1 LPDERVPEAVLA
13 RIWNEGWFSR
23 ELRTVDGRRVG
34 VVYRGVWTHSN
45 GPDFQ
50 DAMIEID
57 GRLLTGSIE
66 LHVRSS
72 DWNNHGHQFNPAYD
86 GVILHVA
93 LENDAAPCTGPS
105 GLPLPTVEL
114 AQFLPAPVE
123 SFALAGYPREL
134 GTPGSLACLP
144 TLAGGRPSEIHNV
157 LRREGWKRMQ
167 DKQVRFQQEMVVRPP
182 SEVLYRGILDS
193 LGLSSN
199 REGMASV
206 ADTLPLS
213 LAERIGVEHG
223 RTGVVAALLGSGGFL
238 PLPPAYETMIQ
249 VDSDAALELERAW
262 HALETGYRLSAVPL
276 SVWNLNRVRPL
287 NHPVRRLASMGSI
300 LVSAAE
306 IGLLAVVTGLIVD
319 GSAGWDAWLTGVDPS
334 IGASRRAQL
343 IINTLAPFTAA
354 YADLTDNAS
363 LAEAT
368 GMVWETLPGSVD
380 DTVARKTLRQITGG
394 RRFPVRSAL
403 EIQGLHQIGRN
414 GCAGLRCFE
423 CPIAGLALTYEK
435 ANFID

>member
-1 LPDERVPEAVLA
+1 MPGERVPEAVLA

-34 VVYRGVWTHSN
+34 IVYRGVWTHSN
-45 GPDFQ
+45 GPDFR
-50 DAMIEID
+50 DAMLEIN
-57 GRLLTGSIE
+57 GRMLTGSVE

-72 DWNNHGHQFNPAYD
+72 DWNAHGHQHNLAYD

-93 LENDAAPCTGPS
+93 LEDDAPPCSGPTGQS
-105 GLPLPTVEL
+105 VPTVEF
-114 AQFLPAPVE
+114 AQFLPGPVE
-123 SFALAGYPREL
+123 AFMQSVIPREL
-134 GTPGSLACLP
+134 GSPGSDACLP
-144 TLAGGRPSEIHNV
+144 TLAGGRENEIHEV

-167 DKQVRFQQEMVVRPP
+167 DKQIRFQQEMIARPP

-199 REGMASV
+199 RKGMASV
-206 ADTLPLS
+206 ADSLPLS

-223 RTGVVAALLGSGGFL
+223 RAGLIAALLGSGGFL
-238 PLPPAYETMIQ
+238 PLPSAYEPVIQ
-249 VDSDAALELERAW
+249 AGPETATELGRAW
-262 HALETGYRLSAVPL
+262 HTLETDYLLSPVLP

-300 LVSAAE
+300 VVSAAE
-306 IGLLAVVTGLIVD
+306 TGLLATVIGRLSD
-319 GSAGWDAWLTGVDPS
+319 GSAGWDTWLSGIEPS

-343 IINTLAPFTAA
+343 IVNTLAPFTAA
-354 YADLTDNAS
+354 YAELTENVS
-363 LAEAT
+363 LAELAGT
-368 GMVWETLPGSVD
+368 LWETLPGRVD
-380 DTVARKTLRQITGG
+380 DNVAKTALRQITGG

-403 EIQGLHQIGRN
+403 EVQGLHQIGRS

-423 CPIAGLALTYEK
+423 CPIAGLALAYET
-435 ANFID
+435 NRISG